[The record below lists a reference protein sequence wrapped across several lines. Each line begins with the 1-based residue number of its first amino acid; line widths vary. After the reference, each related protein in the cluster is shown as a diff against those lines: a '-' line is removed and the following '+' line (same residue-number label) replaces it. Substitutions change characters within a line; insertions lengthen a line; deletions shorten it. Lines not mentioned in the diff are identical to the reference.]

1 MTVAAAG
8 SSFFGLHCVTHPAGD
23 ATTLFPS
30 KEGYPLVIQQAQ
42 AKAPARRQNALS
54 PRAKRRARIAYAII
68 IPFLVYLCLWNLIPL
83 IYGLYLGLTEYNG
96 LTAQPKFIG
105 LRNFRDFFSNPIY
118 TTLLLRQLWMGA
130 LCVGLNTIISFA
142 VALALNVARKGR
154 GFFRSVIYIPCL
166 TAASVTT
173 SIFVALLESPNGMMD
188 MLLKMMGMKPITWVY
203 SQFWM
208 TFWIVFYFVWKQM
221 GPAAIIWLGGL
232 QAIDPEL
239 YDAAKVDGANRW
251 QQVRYIT
258 IPGLRFVTTYILLT
272 GIFHA
277 MQMFDVVMFIS
288 AGGPYGT
295 TDVLM
300 YHIYRNGIV
309 TFNLGMAGAES
320 TVLGLLTSIIA
331 IVYFRV
337 STRKED

>member
-1 MTVAAAG
+1 M
-8 SSFFGLHCVTHPAGD
+8 
-23 ATTLFPS
+23 
-30 KEGYPLVIQQAQ
+30 KEGDPLVSQSATLHQS
-42 AKAPARRQNALS
+42 NAMS
-54 PRAKRRARIAYAII
+54 PRAKRRARIAYAVIT
-68 IPFLVYLCLWNLIPL
+68 PFMVYLILWNLIPL

-96 LTAQPKFIG
+96 LQASPKFVG
-105 LRNFRDFFSNPIY
+105 LKNFRDFFNNPIFR
-118 TTLLLRQLWMGA
+118 TLLFRQVWMGA
-130 LCVGLNTIISFA
+130 LCVALNTLFSF
-142 VALALNVARKGR
+142 VIALALNVSRRGR

-166 TAASVTT
+166 SAASVTT

-188 MLLKMMGMKPITWVY
+188 TILKMLGMKPITWVY

-208 TFWIVFYFVWKQM
+208 VFWIVFYFIWKQM

-232 QAIDPEL
+232 QAIDPAL

-251 QQVRYIT
+251 QQMRYIT
-258 IPGLRFVTTYILLT
+258 IPGLRFVSMFILLT
-272 GIFHA
+272 GIISA

-288 AGGPYGT
+288 AGGPYGK

-309 TFNLGMAGAES
+309 NFNLGMAGAES
-320 TVLGLLTSIIA
+320 TVLGLLTAIFA

>member
-1 MTVAAAG
+1 M
-8 SSFFGLHCVTHPAGD
+8 
-23 ATTLFPS
+23 
-30 KEGYPLVIQQAQ
+30 VIQNT
-42 AKAPARRQNALS
+42 PARHTNALS

-68 IPFLVYLCLWNLIPL
+68 IPIMAYLILWNLIPL

-96 LTAQPKFIG
+96 LAARPKFIG

-118 TTLLLRQLWMGA
+118 GTMLIRQIWMGA
-130 LCVGLNTIISFA
+130 LCVGLNTVISFI
-142 VALALNVARKGR
+142 VGLALNVGRRGR

-188 MLLKMMGMKPITWVY
+188 TVLKMFGAKPITWVY

-208 TFWIVFYFVWKQM
+208 VFWIVFYFVWKQM

-258 IPGLRFVTTYILLT
+258 IPGLRFVSTYILLT
-272 GIFHA
+272 GIIHA

-288 AGGPYGT
+288 AGGPYGK

-309 TFNLGMAGAES
+309 NFNLGMAGAES
-320 TVLGLLTSIIA
+320 TVLGLITSVIA
-331 IVYFRV
+331 LVYFKV
-337 STRKED
+337 ATRKED